1 MARKG
6 EESVLTIE
14 DLRVNYPTERGTV
27 RAVRGLSLNVKRGEI
42 LGLVGESGCG
52 KSATLLAAMRLLP
65 YPGRVASGSISVGE
79 LNVLELSGRELREM
93 RGSTMSMI
101 FQDPMSSLNP
111 AHKVGAQL
119 KEALAVHGLWKA
131 SGHRDGHLVNLL
143 REVGIPS
150 PEAVLGYYPHQL
162 SGGMQQRV
170 MIAIALACRPKV
182 ILADEPTTALD
193 VTIEAQILDL
203 LREVN
208 RGNGTA
214 IVLVTHSLAVAS
226 QFCHRIAVMYAGQI
240 VEEGPVGDVLSDP
253 LHPYTQGLLRCIP
266 NFSKKALSPIP
277 GQVPD
282 LLGTRAGCAF
292 YARCRRR
299 SPDCRRPD
307 GNDLISVNQARLV
320 RCRRWGS
327 ARPEEE
333 TVALDDG
340 LAVDID
346 GI

>member
-1 MARKG
+1 MAIEDARNI
-6 EESVLTIE
+6 LTIR
-14 DLRVNYPTERGTV
+14 DLRVHYPTERGTV
-27 RAVRGLSLNVKRGEI
+27 RAVRGVSLGLRPGEI

-65 YPGRVASGSISVGE
+65 HPGKVASGSVNVAG
-79 LNVLELSGRELREM
+79 LNVLDLPPGELRKM
-93 RGSTMSMI
+93 RGAVMSMV
-101 FQDPMSSLNP
+101 FQDPMSALNP
-111 AHKVGAQL
+111 SHKIGPQL
-119 KEALAVHGLWKA
+119 REALAVHGLWD
-131 SGHRDGHLVNLL
+131 GPRDGKGRLTGLL
-143 REVGIPS
+143 SEVGIPS

-203 LREVN
+203 LEKVN
-208 RGNGTA
+208 RDNGTA
-214 IVLVTHSLAVAS
+214 VVLVTHNLAVAS
-226 QFCHRIAVMYAGQI
+226 QFCHRLAVMYAGQI

-266 NFSKKALSPIP
+266 DFSKKALSPIP

-282 LLGTRAGCAF
+282 LLGTRTGCAF
-292 YARCRRR
+292 YPRCRRS

-307 GNDLISVNQARLV
+307 GNDLLDLGDDRRV
-320 RCRRWGS
+320 RCRRWGT
-327 ARPEEE
+327 AVPEEVVVDQGGL
-333 TVALDDG
+333 VAE
-340 LAVDID
+340 ID
-346 GI
+346 GV